1 MPPTVKAPV
10 PSWKTV
16 RKSTAK
22 VPVVSK
28 QPRQNKGRFSGN
40 AVKVE
45 PIEGETDPL
54 PDALPEDAIVVDAPD
69 RTSFAGA
76 DIALLDAILVASN
89 VDVLENGCG
98 LCCREWSISVQRRRD
113 RGTACKTCSN
123 LMVKIF
129 PVTISEFRAYEFH

>member
-1 MPPTVKAPV
+1 MAPKGKATVAKM
-10 PSWKTV
+10 KIV
-16 RKSTAK
+16 RKN
-22 VPVVSK
+22 VVVK
-28 QPRQNKGRFSGN
+28 QQPRQGKGRFGAK
-40 AVKVE
+40 AVKVA
-45 PIEGETDPL
+45 PIEGEPDPL
-54 PDALPEDAIVVDAPD
+54 PDALPENAIVVNAPD
-69 RTSFAGA
+69 RTSFDGA

-129 PVTISEFRAYEFH
+129 PVTITEFSACEFH